1 MLYKLVVVW
10 LDITGPPNEMNDSQL
25 NLFKNNELGFERTWN
40 FSINLSSNIF
50 FKSFKKFILGYLSL

>member
-25 NLFKNNELGFERTWN
+25 NLFKNNELGFERT
-40 FSINLSSNIF
+40 
-50 FKSFKKFILGYLSL
+50 